1 MYFFHKGR
9 YGERPYRTGGVIV
22 QAVAEPPMYFFH
34 KGRYGERPYRLFS
47 RQIIKGKSRFLSC
60 SRRGTKRSDKLGLVG
75 ILLEEQG
82 FKFLSTHD
90 ALRIVLCRS
99 QIVENSFSDRR
110 A

>member
-1 MYFFHKGR
+1 MYR
-9 YGERPYRTGGVIV
+9 RWDV

-90 ALRIVLCRS
+90 ALGIALWQS